1 MNRILITGGSGFL
14 GRHLVTELLNR
25 YKDIEIRTVS
35 RGETEIARML
45 AESHNDRL
53 EPIIGD
59 IRDVDTLRYA
69 LKEIDTVI
77 HLAAMK
83 HVDLCELCPSEAI
96 TTNIIGTMNLLM
108 LFSGNTFIAMS
119 TDKAAEPSNCYGAT
133 KLLLERL
140 ILEQARKNTDRR
152 YMAVRSGNLFGSSG
166 SVVEKWKQQIRQ
178 SNRIT
183 VTNLEMTRFFV
194 KVDTLVDFIIEVI
207 EQGENGK
214 IYVPFQKAATLK
226 DVAKAVTEVYGDG
239 KTTMEFIGL
248 REGERMHERICLSPK
263 EVASQIDE
271 CSSEYAE
278 RLSIE
283 EMKGWLIS

>member
-14 GRHLVTELLNR
+14 GRHLVRELLNR
-25 YKDIEIRTVS
+25 YKDIEIVTIS

-45 AESHNDRL
+45 AESHNERL
-53 EPIIGD
+53 EPIMGD

-83 HVDLCELCPSEAI
+83 HIDFCESYPLEAV
-96 TTNIIGTMNLLM
+96 TTNVIGTMNLLK
-108 LFSGNTFIAMS
+108 LFSGNTFIGMS
-119 TDKAAEPSNCYGAT
+119 TDKAAGPSNCYGAT

-140 ILEQARKNTDRR
+140 VLEQARKNTGRR

-166 SVVEKWKQQIRQ
+166 SVVEKWKQQIRR

-183 VTNLEMTRFFV
+183 VTNLEMTRFFI
-194 KVDTLVDFIIEVI
+194 KVDTVVDFMIEVI

-214 IYVPFQKAATLK
+214 IYVPFQKAATLR
-226 DVAKAVTEVYGDG
+226 DVAKAVIEVYGDG
-239 KTTMEFIGL
+239 ETTMEFIGL
-248 REGERMHERICLSPK
+248 REGERMHEKICFSPK
-263 EVASQIDE
+263 EVASQINE
-271 CSSEYAE
+271 CSSECAE

-283 EMKGWLIS
+283 EVKDWLVS